1 MCLCKWTWWYVKK
14 HTGRRKQ
21 IYMIISTCVSL
32 WRTYQQTLHNVH
44 HGSKAIGL
52 AWSCITHLI
61 LSNETQIVPNPL
73 GTLPFT
79 GSILLLQEAMS
90 YEPKVITELVS
101 QPLLSVTL
109 ILVIPTA
116 SAILRILM
124 DSGALLFGRVIIPST
139 PKCSFD
145 EHHPA
150 PLTILRSRCR
160 ICRFEA
166 WKDRK
171 KTENTMQ
178 ITNT

>member
-14 HTGRRKQ
+14 HTCRRKQ
-21 IYMIISTCVSL
+21 TYMIISTCVSL
-32 WRTYQQTLHNVH
+32 WWTYQQTLHYVH

-61 LSNETQIVPNPL
+61 LSNESQIIPNPL
-73 GTLPFT
+73 GTLPFR
-79 GSILLLQEAMS
+79 GSILLLQKAMS
-90 YEPKVITELVS
+90 RKYWTCFSTPVVCYS
-101 QPLLSVTL
+101 HFSSSY
-109 ILVIPTA
+109 TA

-124 DSGALLFGRVIIPST
+124 DSGNSGALLCSRVIIPST
-139 PKCSFD
+139 PKRSFD

-166 WKDRK
+166 
-171 KTENTMQ
+171 
-178 ITNT
+178 